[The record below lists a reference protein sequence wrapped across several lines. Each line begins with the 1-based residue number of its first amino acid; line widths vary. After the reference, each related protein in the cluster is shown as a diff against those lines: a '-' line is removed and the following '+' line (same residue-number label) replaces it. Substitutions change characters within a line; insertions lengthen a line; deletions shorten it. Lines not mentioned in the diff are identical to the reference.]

1 MRKSLVYFNLFIF
14 ISSYLISQD
23 LGSMNN
29 KANNKLKSSE
39 LKESELIL
47 EKILEIDPSYAPAR
61 ITYSKLWLQRAD
73 LSKANEYATLA
84 VRIDEDFRPWWH
96 ELNDIRSKIQSAR
109 QKTQQADYTNAMKEY
124 EVIAEKYPYYPEVYY
139 FMGITKFKQRDFK
152 GAAFYFEQALTIYP
166 DYQRAQKGLNNV
178 SARLR
183 K

>member
-61 ITYSKLWLQRAD
+61 VTFSKLWLQRAD

-84 VRIDEDFRPWWH
+84 VRIDEDFRPWWD
-96 ELNDIRSKIQSAR
+96 ELNEIRKKIQIGTSNVKKQNYA
-109 QKTQQADYTNAMKEY
+109 
-124 EVIAEKYPYYPEVYY
+124 VAEEIFLDLIP
-139 FMGITKFKQRDFK
+139 
-152 GAAFYFEQALTIYP
+152 
-166 DYQRAQKGLNNV
+166 
-178 SARLR
+178 
-183 K
+183 